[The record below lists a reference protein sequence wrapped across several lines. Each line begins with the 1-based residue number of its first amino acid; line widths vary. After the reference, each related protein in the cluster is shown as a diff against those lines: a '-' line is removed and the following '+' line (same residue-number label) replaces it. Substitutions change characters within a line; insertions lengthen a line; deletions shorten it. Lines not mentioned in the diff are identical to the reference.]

1 MRKVRSFVHVHMFN
15 IPFRAGGPPFPPG
28 GGLPGQ
34 ARPGR
39 RSGKTKTLAVVCVV
53 PSSGNG
59 PPKLG
64 LAASVAQPENLNL
77 EVRQKIWISILG
89 LKDERWNPGQNAL
102 RRRRI
107 SGKKVWGALRALK
120 STHT

>member
-1 MRKVRSFVHVHMFN
+1 MRKVCSFARVHVFN
-15 IPFRAGGPPFPPG
+15 IPFRAGRPPFPP

-39 RSGKTKTLAVVCVV
+39 WSGKQTLAVVCVV

-64 LAASVAQPENLNL
+64 LAASVAQPENWNL
-77 EVRQKIWISILG
+77 EVRQKIWISILD
-89 LKDERWNPGQNAL
+89 LNFVP
-102 RRRRI
+102 
-107 SGKKVWGALRALK
+107 
-120 STHT
+120 